1 MQNNSKLMNS
11 EVYIS
16 SAWQQHTDLITHL
29 CHFSQNILLV
39 LGKEDAGKTTFF
51 EHFVNNPGAG
61 LKICALKADPE
72 NTVEELLKDVAMGFD
87 LNWENADSTTKQVQA
102 QAIAS
107 YQIAHETW
115 TLIIDDAHLLDDMHL
130 AALLQLVQFNDEARQ
145 QLHLVLVGESL
156 LETRLFSPN
165 LATWAQGKVYSIEL
179 EPWTLHDLKRYFS
192 RESSLMPLAPEQ
204 IADIFAKTEGIP
216 GLVVKAQHTLQ
227 DPLTTGA
234 NTMTKQNAKRWTH
247 PIALGAVAGFLL
259 GGSYLLF
266 NSTQEEEAVSA
277 PVNTAQVENNRLDTS
292 DEKMAMEEEPAPV
305 VSMQETDPTSLAKP
319 TAEVTA
325 NAQIQANSQ
334 PTPVNAQL
342 PAMPEKTALQAA
354 TVEPKAVIAEPKVA
368 VVPKAVIEEPKVAI
382 QEPKAVKPATVSQPK
397 QIEKLATKPK
407 PAAKVSEAG
416 YVSATM
422 TMTDAQLQETP
433 AQTATADIAKDD
445 VATADTPKKALSTA
459 EEHLL
464 SVNKKYYTLQLV
476 GARNEKSLHQF
487 IQKNEL
493 ANQAHVYRTK
503 LSGKDWYVVVL
514 GEYATMDEAKTA
526 ASGIPASI
534 TAKPWIREFNSIHS
548 DIKKQG

>member
-1 MQNNSKLMNS
+1 MQNNSKSINS
-11 EVYIS
+11 DVYIS
-16 SAWQQHTDLITHL
+16 SAWQQHADLITHL

-39 LGKEDAGKTTFF
+39 VGQKGAGKTTFF
-51 EHFVNNPGAG
+51 EHFINNPGAG

-72 NTVEELLKDVAMGFD
+72 NTVEELLKDVAKGFD
-87 LNWENADSTTKQVQA
+87 LNWEGADNTTKQVQA

-115 TLIIDDAHLLDDMHL
+115 MLMIDDAHLLDDMHL
-130 AALLQLVQFNDEARQ
+130 AALLQLVQFNEEARQ
-145 QLHLVLVGESL
+145 QLHLVLIGGSS
-156 LETRLFSPN
+156 LETRLFSPH

-179 EPWTLHDLKRYFS
+179 ESWTLHDLKRYFS
-192 RESSLMPLAPEQ
+192 REGSLPLAPEQ

-216 GLVVKAQHTLQ
+216 GLVVQAQHTIQ
-227 DPLTTGA
+227 EPLTTGA
-234 NTMTKQNAKRWTH
+234 NIMTKQNAKRWTH

-259 GGSYLLF
+259 GGSYLLL
-266 NSTQEEEAVSA
+266 NNNQEEEAVSA
-277 PVNTAQVENNRLDTS
+277 PVNAAQLENNRLDTS

-319 TAEVTA
+319 TTEITA
-325 NAQIQANSQ
+325 NAQVQVNS
-334 PTPVNAQL
+334 PTTASNTQL
-342 PAMPEKTALQAA
+342 PVVPE
-354 TVEPKAVIAEPKVA
+354 AVMVEPKVA
-368 VVPKAVIEEPKVAI
+368 TLEPKATIKEPKKAIEEPKPGKVA
-382 QEPKAVKPATVSQPK
+382 ATVSKPK
-397 QIEKLATKPK
+397 QTEKLPTK
-407 PAAKVSEAG
+407 PAAKVAEPEYAST
-416 YVSATM
+416 TM
-422 TMTDAQLQETP
+422 TMTDAQLQKVAAAEMEDT
-433 AQTATADIAKDD
+433 QIAT
-445 VATADTPKKALSTA
+445 TDTPKKALTTA

-464 SVNKKYYTLQLV
+464 SVDKKYYTLQLV